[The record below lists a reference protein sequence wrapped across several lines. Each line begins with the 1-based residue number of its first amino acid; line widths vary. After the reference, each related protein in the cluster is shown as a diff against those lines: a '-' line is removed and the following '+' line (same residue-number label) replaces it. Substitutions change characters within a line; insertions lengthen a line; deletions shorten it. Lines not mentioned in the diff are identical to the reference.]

1 MAHKHFVD
9 GTGFVSLVDYM
20 PRENLDKSIV
30 DAARVSYD
38 SGSTK
43 HTSTDRG
50 LIRYLMRHWHT
61 TPFEM
66 VDFKFHIKMPL
77 FVARQHLR
85 HRTASVNEVS
95 ARYSEVKD
103 EFFVPDEFRQQAKV
117 NRQGSEGVVE
127 TNNEICDTVKE
138 HNEVCHKA
146 YLDMINDEGVC
157 REQARMILPQSM
169 YTEFYWKINLHNLMH
184 YLHLRMEGHAQKEI
198 QDYAKMIY
206 KLVKPLAPYTFEAFE
221 DFRVHAVQ
229 FSHTEQKVLARM
241 IQNTDIDTD
250 ELSKGEAREF
260 REKIQNIVNVHDS
273 VQDS

>member
-1 MAHKHFVD
+1 MSHKHFVD
-9 GTGFVSLVDYM
+9 GMGFVSLVDYM

-38 SGSTK
+38 PGSTK

-66 VDFKFHIKMPL
+66 VDFKFHIKLPL

-103 EFFVPDEFRQQAKV
+103 EFMVPDEFRRQAEV
-117 NRQGSEGVVE
+117 NRQGSDGVV
-127 TNNEICDTVKE
+127 NDNDITVAAVKAHSE
-138 HNEVCHKA
+138 MSHNLYTELIGKG
-146 YLDMINDEGVC
+146 EVC
-157 REQARMILPQSM
+157 REQARMVLPQSM

-198 QDYAKMIY
+198 RDYANMIY
-206 KLVKPLAPYTFEAFE
+206 KLVRPLAPYTFEAFE
-221 DFRVHAVQ
+221 DFRVNAVQ
-229 FSHTEQKVLARM
+229 FSGPEQKLLSRM
-241 IQNTDIDTD
+241 LLKAKEIETD

-260 REKIQNIVNVHDS
+260 REKIQTIINNA
-273 VQDS
+273 

>member
-38 SGSTK
+38 PGSTT

-127 TNNEICDTVKE
+127 TNEDICDTVKQ

-206 KLVKPLAPYTFEAFE
+206 KIVKPLAPYTFEAFE

-229 FSHTEQKVLARM
+229 FSHAEQKVLAKM
-241 IQNTDIDTD
+241 IQSTDIDTD
-250 ELSKGEAREF
+250 GLSKGEAREF
-260 REKIQNIVNVHDS
+260 REKIHNIVNVHDS
-273 VQDS
+273 L

>member
-1 MAHKHFVD
+1 MTHKHFVD
-9 GTGFVSLVDYM
+9 GTGFVSLIDYM
-20 PRENLDKSIV
+20 PRENLDGAIV

-38 SGSTK
+38 PGSTK

-66 VDFKFHIKMPL
+66 VDFKFHVKMPL

-103 EFFVPDEFRQQAKV
+103 EFFVPDELRNQAKV
-117 NRQGSEGVVE
+117 NRQGSEGVIE
-127 TNNEICDTVKE
+127 NNDTCVNSLNSQNHHNHRLYKE
-138 HNEVCHKA
+138 
-146 YLDMINDEGVC
+146 LIDSEGVC
-157 REQARMILPQSM
+157 REQARMVLPQSM

-206 KLVKPLAPYTFEAFE
+206 KIVKPLAPYTFEAFE
-221 DFRVHAVQ
+221 DFRVNAVQ
-229 FSHTEQKVLARM
+229 FSRVEQKILAKM
-241 IQNTDIDTD
+241 IQSTDIDTD

-260 REKIQNIVNVHDS
+260 REKVHNIVNVHDS
-273 VQDS
+273 L

>member
-20 PRENLDKSIV
+20 PREDLDKSIV

-38 SGSTK
+38 PGSTK

-66 VDFKFHIKMPL
+66 VEFKFHIKMPL

-103 EFFVPDEFRQQAKV
+103 EFFVPDEFRKQALV
-117 NRQGSEGVVE
+117 NRQGSGGVVDDNDISVAAARAHAE
-127 TNNEICDTVKE
+127 MS
-138 HNEVCHKA
+138 HKM
-146 YLDMINDEGVC
+146 YMEMIGKGQVC
-157 REQARMILPQSM
+157 REQARMVLPQSM

-198 QDYAKMIY
+198 QDYANMIY

-221 DFRVHAVQ
+221 DFRMNAIQ
-229 FSHTEQKVLARM
+229 FSGPEVKALARM
-241 IQNTDIDTD
+241 LKDMSEPDT
-250 ELSKGEAREF
+250 EGLSKGEAREF
-260 REKIQNIVNVHDS
+260 RDKMLTINNVQSTS
-273 VQDS
+273 V

>member
-1 MAHKHFVD
+1 MPHKHFVD

-20 PRENLDKSIV
+20 PRENLDGAIV

-38 SGSTK
+38 PGSTK

-66 VDFKFHIKMPL
+66 VDFKFHVKMPL

-103 EFFVPDEFRQQAKV
+103 EFFVPDELRNQAKV
-117 NRQGSEGVVE
+117 NRQGSEGVIE
-127 TNNEICDTVKE
+127 NNDTCVNSVNSQNHLNHRLYKE
-138 HNEVCHKA
+138 
-146 YLDMINDEGVC
+146 LINSDGVC
-157 REQARMILPQSM
+157 REQARMVLPQSM

-206 KLVKPLAPYTFEAFE
+206 KIVKPLAPYTFEAFE
-221 DFRVHAVQ
+221 DFRVNAVQ
-229 FSHTEQKVLARM
+229 LSHSEQRVLSKMLGKTKVEDM
-241 IQNTDIDTD
+241 NTD

-260 REKIQNIVNVHDS
+260 REKIHSIVNVHDS
-273 VQDS
+273 L

>member
-1 MAHKHFVD
+1 
-9 GTGFVSLVDYM
+9 M
-20 PRENLDKSIV
+20 PRENLDKAIV

-38 SGSTK
+38 SSSTK

-50 LIRYLMRHWHT
+50 LIRYLLRHYHT

-66 VDFKFHIKMPL
+66 CEFKLHIKMPL

-103 EFFVPDEFRQQAKV
+103 EFFVPDEFRKQAKV
-117 NRQGSEGVVE
+117 NRQGSDGVV
-127 TNNEICDTVKE
+127 DD
-138 HNEVCHKA
+138 NEVNVAAVKAHADMSHKM
-146 YLDMINDEGVC
+146 YLEMINSGEVC
-157 REQARMILPQSM
+157 REQARMVLPQSA

-184 YLHLRMEGHAQKEI
+184 YLHLRMESHAQKEI

-221 DFRVHAVQ
+221 DFRLNAIHL
-229 FSHTEQKVLARM
+229 SGPELKVLAKM
-241 IQNTDIDTD
+241 VKDTPVPEET
-250 ELSKGEAREF
+250 ELSKGEMREF
-260 REKIQNIVNVHDS
+260 REKVHTIVNSDEL
-273 VQDS
+273 

>member
-1 MAHKHFVD
+1 M
-9 GTGFVSLVDYM
+9 SLVDYM
-20 PRENLDKSIV
+20 PRENLDGAIV

-38 SGSTK
+38 PGSTK

-66 VDFKFHIKMPL
+66 VDFKFHVKMPL

-103 EFFVPDEFRQQAKV
+103 EFFVPDELRNQAKV

-127 TNNEICDTVKE
+127 NNETCVNSVNSQNHLNHRLYKE
-138 HNEVCHKA
+138 
-146 YLDMINDEGVC
+146 LIDSDGVC
-157 REQARMILPQSM
+157 REQARMVLPQSM

-206 KLVKPLAPYTFEAFE
+206 KIVKPLAPYTFEAFE
-221 DFRVHAVQ
+221 DFRVNAVQ
-229 FSHTEQKVLARM
+229 LSHSEQKVLSKM
-241 IQNTDIDTD
+241 LGKTKVEDMNTDN
-250 ELSKGEAREF
+250 LSKGEAREF
-260 REKIQNIVNVHDS
+260 REKIHSIINVHDS
-273 VQDS
+273 L